1 MSDYFGPRP
10 GSMPDSGGPVV
21 PARDVAGD
29 LAEVRQ
35 LLPDGASPHEYALRV
50 SDRRLLGA
58 ADVVL
63 WVGPVLE
70 PYLNSAVAG
79 MAPGR
84 ALTAAALPGIAWPEN
99 ASANAGA
106 DQGRDEHL
114 WLDPRNARIIARAL
128 VQALAARSP
137 GTEAALAERLRRF
150 EAELDA
156 AEAAI
161 QARLA
166 PLRGTPF
173 ASDHDGFGH
182 FAHRFGLRSTG
193 YLRDVS
199 GHAAGARSV
208 AALMGRTDVR
218 CLVAE
223 PNSRPERLQRGG
235 VPGKG
240 VYFMA
245 AEDTPTYAE
254 LGQAIAT
261 ALERRRAIVAP
272 MPWSLMR
279 LFGLCGDAI
288 GRIRR
293 SPGWMNSDKI
303 REALAGS
310 WTCSA
315 GKARRSSAGSLAGP
329 SATPSARG
337 GPTPT

>member
-1 MSDYFGPRP
+1 MLLHYIIDWTQRRSWAVLLGALLWVPAGFDAIEARVSDAPRANEIVVAVAVT
-10 GSMPDSGGPVV
+10 DSGRPLLLATIK
-21 PARDVAGD
+21 PLTLIARDVAGD
-29 LAEVRQ
+29 LADVRQ

-50 SDRRLLGA
+50 SDRRMLDT
-58 ADVVL
+58 ADIVL

-79 MAPGR
+79 MTPGR
-84 ALTAAALPGIAWPEN
+84 VLTAAALPGIAWP
-99 ASANAGA
+99 AGANDSDKAGGA
-106 DQGRDEHL
+106 DQARDEHL

-137 GTEAALAERLRRF
+137 GTEAALTERLRRF
-150 EAELDA
+150 EAELDV

-182 FAHRFGLRSTG
+182 FAHRFGLRSAG

-223 PNSRPERLQRGG
+223 PDSRPERLWR
-235 VPGKG
+235 V
-240 VYFMA
+240 A
-245 AEDTPTYAE
+245 AE
-254 LGQAIAT
+254 LGARFVVVDALGMTIAPASAAGGGYAHLLQT
-261 ALERRRAIVAP
+261 VADGFAAC
-272 MPWSLMR
+272 L
-279 LFGLCGDAI
+279 G
-288 GRIRR
+288 
-293 SPGWMNSDKI
+293 
-303 REALAGS
+303 E
-310 WTCSA
+310 SA
-315 GKARRSSAGSLAGP
+315 PAD
-329 SATPSARG
+329 
-337 GPTPT
+337 

>member
-1 MSDYFGPRP
+1 MLLHCIFGWVQQCGRAALVGVLLWVPAPLAASDPNLPHSERP
-10 GSMPDSGGPVV
+10 QILATIKPLALI
-21 PARDVAGD
+21 ARDVAGD

-84 ALTAAALPGIAWPEN
+84 ALTAADLPGIVWPERG
-99 ASANAGA
+99 SDSGKAGVEQA
-106 DQGRDEHL
+106 RDEHL

-128 VQALAARSP
+128 AQALKSHGLGAGAESV
-137 GTEAALAERLRRF
+137 LAERLRRF
-150 EAELDA
+150 EAELDV

-166 PLRGTPF
+166 PLRGTFF

-182 FAHRFGLRSTG
+182 FAHRFGLRSAG

-199 GHAAGARSV
+199 GHAAGAHSV

-223 PNSRPERLQRGG
+223 PDSRPERLQW
-235 VPGKG
+235 V
-240 VYFMA
+240 A
-245 AEDTPTYAE
+245 AE
-254 LGQAIAT
+254 LGARLVVIDAMGMAIAP
-261 ALERRRAIVAP
+261 APAPAVGGGYAHLLQAVAD
-272 MPWSLMR
+272 SFAVCL
-279 LFGLCGDAI
+279 GDA
-288 GRIRR
+288 GT
-293 SPGWMNSDKI
+293 G
-303 REALAGS
+303 
-310 WTCSA
+310 
-315 GKARRSSAGSLAGP
+315 
-329 SATPSARG
+329 
-337 GPTPT
+337 